1 MTPDLHRFFQRAT
14 RPWAAIFQ
22 LLAALLA
29 ALMVA
34 EPTSMSLTL
43 STVVTPRSASPE
55 SARPHR
61 GSPGPAT
68 ARAEAPS
75 ARQWPA
81 SRNCTWRFAAPGT
94 AAYMI

>member
-43 STVVTPRSASPE
+43 STVVTTALGGARIGASTPWFPRSCD
-55 SARPHR
+55 
-61 GSPGPAT
+61 GSG
-68 ARAEAPS
+68 
-75 ARQWPA
+75 
-81 SRNCTWRFAAPGT
+81 
-94 AAYMI
+94 